1 MTTTLRL
8 NDCLKKDC
16 DAVLDDI
23 GLSFSAAITIF
34 MREVVRTGA
43 IPFPLRSSRSIVRNG
58 GRRHFMDAVNRI
70 RAQSAVNH
78 DHEWT
83 MEEIDAVGA
92 LREDLKNSTTLRVY
106 KENKYRFAY
115 TYHSE
120 KDPKKIRLEVVFTDK
135 DY

>member
-1 MTTTLRL
+1 MTTTLHL

-83 MEEIDAVGA
+83 MEEIDAEIAASRKERREQVAVGERA
-92 LREDLKNSTTLRVY
+92 
-106 KENKYRFAY
+106 
-115 TYHSE
+115 
-120 KDPKKIRLEVVFTDK
+120 
-135 DY
+135 